1 LSVVFPPNHA
11 PNAVRYIG
19 SAEFGFYTALYTYY
33 NRFIRGLLVSTGKKE
48 ERLALTDT
56 MGALRSRHFQYNIPG
71 TFDRICNSW
80 TSVLFVGLKLS
91 FIGVAYLSARNAI
104 HNNEVVALLAE
115 DFERV
120 EQLKTMLHATRERKA
135 KLMEDYREHVMGH
148 QC

>member
-1 LSVVFPPNHA
+1 MPECPIKV
-11 PNAVRYIG
+11 
-19 SAEFGFYTALYTYY
+19 EFLKDIQTA
-33 NRFIRGLLVSTGKKE
+33 
-48 ERLALTDT
+48 
-56 MGALRSRHFQYNIPG
+56 MGELMS
-71 TFDRICNSW
+71 
-80 TSVLFVGLKLS
+80 
-91 FIGVAYLSARNAI
+91 I